1 MLDFLSYRYIYAL
14 GQLFLIF
21 DIFITTIFFPIV
33 VIYLYLNIFLQYCKA
48 PKTASDI
55 DAIERKFIII
65 IIIIIISIIIIITL
79 TQPAVYPIKT
89 FLSRTLTI
97 VRERR

>member
-14 GQLFLIF
+14 GQLLLIF

-55 DAIERKFIII
+55 DAIERKFIV
-65 IIIIIISIIIIITL
+65 IIIIISIIIIMIIITL

-97 VRERR
+97 VR

>member
-65 IIIIIISIIIIITL
+65 IIIIIIISIIIIITL

-97 VRERR
+97 VR

>member
-48 PKTASDI
+48 PGTASDI

-65 IIIIIISIIIIITL
+65 IIISIIIIIIITL

-97 VRERR
+97 VR

>member
-65 IIIIIISIIIIITL
+65 IIIISIIIIIITL

-97 VRERR
+97 VR

>member
-1 MLDFLSYRYIYAL
+1 MLDFLSCRYIYAL

-21 DIFITTIFFPIV
+21 DIIITTIFFPIV
-33 VIYLYLNIFLQYCKA
+33 VIYLYLNIFLYYCKA
-48 PKTASDI
+48 PRTASDI

-65 IIIIIISIIIIITL
+65 IIIIIIIIKL
-79 TQPAVYPIKT
+79 TQLAVYPIKT

-97 VRERR
+97 VR

>member
-21 DIFITTIFFPIV
+21 DIIITTIFFPIV

-48 PKTASDI
+48 PRTASDI

-65 IIIIIISIIIIITL
+65 IIIIIIIKL

-97 VRERR
+97 VR

>member
-1 MLDFLSYRYIYAL
+1 MLDFLSYRYIYAR

-21 DIFITTIFFPIV
+21 DIFFTTIFFPIV

-65 IIIIIISIIIIITL
+65 IIIIIISIIIIIIITL

-97 VRERR
+97 VR